1 MPEEVTKDV
10 CTIEYMSEKT
20 NAEATL
26 VEVTYPSFQKTNP
39 PNKKNQRTNMNL
51 IIIILTDHH
60 QVSFSKEC
68 SKQMVTVCQPGYH
81 SPGYGYSK
89 GCHLN

>member
-1 MPEEVTKDV
+1 MLKCESNLILPEEVTKEV
-10 CTIEYMSEKT
+10 CTIEYISEKT

-51 IIIILTDHH
+51 III
-60 QVSFSKEC
+60 
-68 SKQMVTVCQPGYH
+68 Y
-81 SPGYGYSK
+81 
-89 GCHLN
+89 

>member
-1 MPEEVTKDV
+1 MTEDV
-10 CTIEYMSEKT
+10 CTIEYISEKT

-26 VEVTYPSFQKTNP
+26 VEVIHPSCQHKPRKQCTKDNP
-39 PNKKNQRTNMNL
+39 RNIL
-51 IIIILTDHH
+51 IIITDDA

-89 GCHLN
+89 GW